1 MPMSWTCHEINVEKV
16 CGSGDSFVIRN
27 NVRPSPANTE
37 RACLRG
43 VNLGGWLVLEKWM
56 APDLF
61 AVASSAEDEWTLLSS
76 GGAEARE
83 AVREFRRTFITEQ
96 DIRWLKTEGGIDAVR
111 LPVGYWCLD
120 EYAKGTPYLS
130 TQHLVDA
137 LFGWAERYG
146 LKVLLDL
153 HGMSGSQNGEHH
165 SGQSGKVNW
174 LEPRHRE
181 KNLEI
186 VRAVAARWGH
196 RKALLGLGLGNEVAE
211 KEQTVMDRVASMVSC
226 FTPEYPRSYWVEVA
240 RFYAE
245 AAELVEP
252 LLHRDVLLVLDTCWD
267 IDRWTLDKLHGVS
280 GRIVVDYHHYQ
291 CMTDEAGSVEE
302 HLQTEELS
310 KILVEQDFRPFP
322 VILGEF
328 SLALKPEAEGYQSR
342 SNWPQQFF
350 QRQVGLA
357 EKHTFGWFFWN
368 YKMAREGWPHWS
380 YRESVEK
387 GWIEPHRFLK
397 QDS

>member
-1 MPMSWTCHEINVEKV
+1 MA
-16 CGSGDSFVIRN
+16 G
-27 NVRPSPANTE
+27 
-37 RACLRG
+37 CLRLDALSNIALAFSLRELALTTSLVVVMCTG
-43 VNLGGWLVLEKWM
+43 SWLVLEKWM

-61 AVASSAEDEWTLLSS
+61 AAEDEWTLLSS
-76 GGAEARE
+76 GGAEARQ
-83 AVREFRRTFITEQ
+83 AVRDFRRTFITEQ

-196 RKALLGLGLGNEVAE
+196 QKVAE

-252 LLHRDVLLVLDTCWD
+252 LLHRDVLLA
-267 IDRWTLDKLHGVS
+267 VS

-291 CMTDEAGSVEE
+291 CMTEEAGSVEE
-302 HLQTEELS
+302 HLQELAFVFSLGIRWLHVEELSIKARTTEELS

-328 SLALKPEAEGYQSR
+328 SLALKPEAEGYQSH